1 MASSFITLPLIPRIF
16 ASGGQTQD
24 PIPENSTGTN
34 RASFQEGWPSIT
46 STPIADGG
54 LPPNRLDFNGIG
66 TLLTTWLYAIQQGQF
81 TTFDSTVSTKIGG
94 YPQNATLWYVSGG
107 VPQYMVRSKVAN
119 NTESDLT
126 NTTYWEPITLN
137 PMGGAMVGTLT
148 SQTAAQVRNIEIV
161 NSEPATGVDG
171 TIYAIAE

>member
-1 MASSFITLPLIPRIF
+1 MGSFVTIPVIPRIF
-16 ASGGQTQD
+16 ASGGQTQS

-34 RASFQEGWPSIT
+34 RVSYQDGFPAVT
-46 STPIADGG
+46 STPIVDGG

-94 YPQNATLWYVSGG
+94 YPQNAILWYVSGG

-126 NTTYWEPITLN
+126 NTTYWDPITLS